1 MNAVDCAGITE
12 FRMKGSSGVAG
23 RAFEGDSAFSRPRRC
38 RKNLTPEFPEML
50 LRRFQIA
57 ILLIVMGAVLT
68 LATDFTAFSIRDWRC
83 WALFAAAA
91 CSLASL
97 YWIWPRKTEEDPE
110 VTALRAKLAATQAR
124 MNEQTETFEKARSV
138 LLTDLSSKTQRL
150 DERERDLVNRFARF
164 HEFLEY
170 PTEDVHAEKVSGD
183 LQRLSEKDREVR
195 ELLEAE
201 AERVYEKIRR
211 NGYTVEGQVD
221 AIAIRDE
228 ALELIKR
235 VAKIYKPESQFPLL
249 ETSFEQLAR
258 AASRVCLHAL
268 VLLER
273 LPVNVQQYNINTL
286 HSYIRKAV
294 VGYGMYQKAT
304 PWLNYLS
311 RGIYAGRLAA
321 TTNPATLG
329 AWWLAT
335 ELGKRGAQKMV
346 EGAVDRQAVAVLRDL
361 VTIIGVEAAGI
372 YGTGFRQRDPAWILG
387 TELVELIHAF
397 PPSGESLKF
406 GLQKVTA
413 LPLRSEYDR
422 VYLYRCLANHRSA
435 GLQLADSAMLTRD
448 EREAMAR
455 QLELFFV
462 AHIHGA
468 SESNCKR
475 WREGFER
482 RFDLR
487 LKLDA
492 VDQRG
497 LSSKEQ
503 QVTYAMRSLIT
514 FLRHVMSLDDAA
526 MQLVGK
532 SFRTLAML
540 PEAQRQS
547 ALSESVL
554 RRVEHSFE
562 PPELDPGA
570 DVTKSFVSDLAAC
583 AAVPEQPDAHAEQLI
598 RETFNY
604 FRHTTK
610 EAEAAIGA
618 AWKQKLRW
626 HCVEMEIAD
635 EVPPEA
641 ARSFFLSRQPGEKL
655 VLAYGSLGRR
665 LQATVHALPNHWLFG
680 AENSDGSGRRTFVV
694 ATSAEPG
701 AGEQGEVVWS
711 ASPPLTIER
720 VHGMLL
726 DDVAITNGRWSPVAV
741 RPGVELLEGD
751 LLISGSLRG
760 GRYRYFFRPLLEF
773 SGVPKALPEE

>member
-1 MNAVDCAGITE
+1 
-12 FRMKGSSGVAG
+12 
-23 RAFEGDSAFSRPRRC
+23 
-38 RKNLTPEFPEML
+38 ML

-57 ILLIVMGAVLT
+57 ILLIVIGAVLT
-68 LATDFTAFSIRDWRC
+68 LAADLTAFSVRDWRS
-83 WALFAAAA
+83 WALFAAAT
-91 CSLASL
+91 STLASL

-110 VTALRAKLAATQAR
+110 VTALRAKLAATQTR
-124 MNEQTETFEKARSV
+124 MNEQTETFEKARSA
-138 LLTDLSSKTQRL
+138 LLTDLYTKTQRL

-170 PTEDVHAEKVSGD
+170 PTEDVHAEHVSGE
-183 LQRLSEKDREVR
+183 LQRLSEKDRQVR

-211 NGYTVEGQVD
+211 NGYTTPEGQVD
-221 AIAIRDE
+221 AAAIRDD
-228 ALELIKR
+228 ALDLIKR
-235 VAKIYKPESQFPLL
+235 VAKVYKPESEFPLL

-304 PWLNYLS
+304 PWLSYLS

-321 TTNPATLG
+321 TTNPAALG

-346 EGAVDRQAVAVLRDL
+346 EGAVDRQAVSVLHDL

-406 GLQKVTA
+406 GLQKITA

-422 VYLYRCLANHRSA
+422 IYLYRCLASHRSA

-448 EREAMAR
+448 EREAIAR
-455 QLELFFV
+455 QLEMFFV

-468 SESNCKR
+468 SDSNCKR

-514 FLRHVMSLDDAA
+514 FLRHVMSLDDEA
-526 MQLVGK
+526 MKLAGK
-532 SFRTLAML
+532 SFRTLSML

-547 ALSESVL
+547 ALSESIL

-562 PPELDPGA
+562 PPELDPGS
-570 DVTKSFVSDLAAC
+570 DVTKSFLSDLASC
-583 AAVPEQPDAHAEQLI
+583 AAVPDQPDAHAEQLI

-604 FRHTTK
+604 FRNTTK
-610 EAEAAIGA
+610 EADAAIGA

-626 HCVEMEIAD
+626 HCVEIEIAD

-641 ARSFFLSRQPGEKL
+641 ARAFFMCRQPGERL
-655 VLAYGSLGRR
+655 VLAYGSLARR
-665 LQATVHALPNHWLFG
+665 RQAAVFPLLNHWLFG
-680 AENSDGSGRRTFVV
+680 TENADGSGRRAVV
-694 ATSAEPG
+694 TGTTAGLEPG
-701 AGEQGEVVWS
+701 DQSDVVWS
-711 ASPPLTIER
+711 ASPPLMIER
-720 VHGMLL
+720 VPGMLL
-726 DDVAITNGRWSPVAV
+726 DDAAITNGRWSQSSVPAGGAV
-741 RPGVELLEGD
+741 VEGD

-773 SGVPKALPEE
+773 SGVPKALSEE